1 MENEEMEI
9 MQTEPKTNNPVSP
22 SEQAPEA
29 VTVSETSFQPREE
42 LLVILDALLGVN
54 TNDG

>member
-29 VTVSETSFQPREE
+29 VTVSETSFQPGEE